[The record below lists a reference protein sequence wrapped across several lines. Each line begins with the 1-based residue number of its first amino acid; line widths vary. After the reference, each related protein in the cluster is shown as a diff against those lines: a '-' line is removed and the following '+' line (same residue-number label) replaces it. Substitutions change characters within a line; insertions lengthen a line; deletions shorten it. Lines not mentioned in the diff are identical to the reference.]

1 MAQSDGVSLS
11 VQINLENL
19 QLFQCLL
26 LHKQW
31 KYVDQCNVKGGNFYL
46 QGAQW
51 AANKM
56 WDFFP
61 KNVGI

>member
-1 MAQSDGVSLS
+1 MVASGND
-11 VQINLENL
+11 L
-19 QLFQCLL
+19 QAATTS
-26 LHKQW
+26 KA
-31 KYVDQCNVKGGNFYL
+31 

-56 WDFFP
+56 WDFSP